1 MNVYDF
7 DKTIYYGDSTADFY
21 LFCLKRHKKIL
32 TLAPSLLGAFLKF
45 YVFKKGTKTDFKE
58 KMYRFLTY
66 CDTEKDV
73 NDFWKE
79 YIGNIKPFYLEQKKD
94 DDVIISA
101 SPEFL
106 LKPVCKRLK
115 IKNLMASK
123 VDMHSGK
130 YSGVN
135 CHGKEKDVND
145 FWKEYIGNIKPFYL
159 EQKKDDDVI
168 ISASPEFLLKPV
180 CKRLK
185 IKNLMASKVDMH
197 SGKYSGVNCHGK
209 EKVKRFYEAFPDGK
223 IDNFYSDSYSDSPLA
238 EIAEKAFMVDGDKV
252 EGWIFFK

>member
-32 TLAPSLLGAFLKF
+32 TLAPSLLEAFLKF

-79 YIGNIKPFYLEQKKD
+79 YIGNIKPFYLEQKK
-94 DDVIISA
+94 
-101 SPEFL
+101 
-106 LKPVCKRLK
+106 
-115 IKNLMASK
+115 
-123 VDMHSGK
+123 
-130 YSGVN
+130 
-135 CHGKEKDVND
+135 
-145 FWKEYIGNIKPFYL
+145 
-159 EQKKDDDVI
+159 KKKKKKTT
-168 ISASPEFLLKPV
+168 SPEFLLKPV